1 MKKIR
6 NDTRK
11 T

>member
-6 NDTRK
+6 N
-11 T
+11 

>member
-6 NDTRK
+6 NTR
-11 T
+11 TYP